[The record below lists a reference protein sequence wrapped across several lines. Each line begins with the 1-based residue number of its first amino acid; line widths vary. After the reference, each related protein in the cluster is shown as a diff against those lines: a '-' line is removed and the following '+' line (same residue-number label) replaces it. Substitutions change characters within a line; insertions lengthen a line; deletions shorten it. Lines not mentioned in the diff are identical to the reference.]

1 MKSDVGF
8 LSLAEELQLYILRFL
23 PYRDILRCT
32 SACKALRQTY
42 VSSSELQYIV
52 ELGGQHLIPISNM
65 DSDNHSPVS
74 ERLQYLRDRAH
85 AWFRVDI
92 HSAKTIPIPE
102 LFYHEESFIAN
113 GHLYSWDADD
123 DTATIIPILP
133 KPSQQTIECNW
144 SPGTL
149 CTVPNST
156 IIDVLMDPAQNLIA
170 VAYFNDEEIL
180 FVNLRALDDDSFH
193 PKAAGPT
200 LFLSELP
207 GYDNDADSEYVK
219 LKVMGRH
226 IALQCAAS
234 NCDMWQVQIWDWQHS
249 TTSDSVLSEDYPY
262 DIDFCF
268 LGNDRLLVVADN
280 LKLYSIEDMS
290 KTPELL
296 ASFVLPIKLP
306 DMTACLLLVDG
317 IACSS
322 QPQMQAQ
329 PTIYTSDPKHRL
341 LCITTYTYRS
351 SIAYIISTRIFFDL
365 AEMAVAMPIPWKCWG
380 PSNTRI
386 FRCPMELH
394 ECRVHLSGNR
404 VVMVLRVRKSHSK
417 HKPWNPK
424 YKLCIMD
431 FSPLAVTNRR
441 GLGRVVT
448 KPSTLNVADPE
459 CKRDGC
465 EEPLTTFLPYVKVVL
480 DRKFSL
486 GDLENIW
493 LDKDRIYLLSDK
505 LEVIDV

>member
-32 SACKALRQTY
+32 SVCKALRQAY

-52 ELGGQHLIPISNM
+52 ELGGQHLIPISNT
-65 DSDNHSPVS
+65 DSDNHTPVS
-74 ERLQYLRDRAH
+74 EHLQHLRDRAH

-92 HSAKTIPIPE
+92 HSAKTVPIPE
-102 LFYHEESFIAN
+102 LFLYEESFIAN
-113 GHLYSWDADD
+113 GHLYSWDSDD

-133 KPSQQTIECNW
+133 KPSQQIIERNW

-156 IIDVLMDPAQNLIA
+156 NLCVLMDPAQNLIA
-170 VAYFNDEEIL
+170 VVYFDDEETL
-180 FVNLRALDDDSFH
+180 YVNLRALDDDSFH

-207 GYDNDADSEYVK
+207 GYDNDVDSESVK

-226 IALQCAAS
+226 IALQRAAS
-234 NCDMWQVQIWDWQHS
+234 DCDMWQVQIWDWQHS
-249 TTSDSVLSEDYPY
+249 TSDIILSGDYPHEV
-262 DIDFCF
+262 DFCF

-280 LKLYSIEDMS
+280 LKLFSIEDMS

-296 ASFVLPIKLP
+296 ASFVPPVQLLETRLLPS
-306 DMTACLLLVDG
+306 DG
-317 IACSS
+317 ISCGS

-329 PTIYTSDPKHRL
+329 PTMYTSDPKHQL
-341 LCITTYTYRS
+341 LCITTFVNASFVVYV
-351 SIAYIISTRIFFDL
+351 ISTRIFFDL
-365 AEMAVAMPIPWKCWG
+365 VEMAVAMPIPWKCWG
-380 PSNTRI
+380 PLNTRI
-386 FRCPMELH
+386 FRCPLELD
-394 ECRVHLSGNR
+394 ECRVHLNGSR
-404 VVMVLRVRKSHSK
+404 VLLLFRVRKSLSK
-417 HKPWNPK
+417 RKPIWNCK

-441 GLGRVVT
+441 GLGQVVT
-448 KPSTLNVADPE
+448 KPSTLNVTDPKY
-459 CKRDGC
+459 KRNGC
-465 EEPLTTFLPYVKVVL
+465 EERLMTFLPYVKVVL

-486 GDLENIW
+486 DDLENIW